1 MKLPR
6 KLKKAARHIMMVQH
20 RNPITQIEDGTLK
33 QFAFVS
39 WNTIGDYPQ
48 TKSVRKVIRMARQ
61 QYIASI
67 KESIQRQVE
76 QMMQPI
82 DMDEIK
88 RRTEGLEV
96 DIQ

>member
-39 WNTIGDYPQ
+39 WDTIGNYPQ

-61 QYIASI
+61 QYIASL

-88 RRTEGLEV
+88 RRTKGLEV

>member
-20 RNPITQIEDGTLK
+20 RNPITQTEGGTLK

-39 WNTIGDYPQ
+39 WDTIGNYPQ
-48 TKSVRKVIRMARQ
+48 TKYVRKVIRIARQ
-61 QYIASI
+61 QYIASL

-76 QMMQPI
+76 EMMQPI
-82 DMDEIK
+82 GWDEIK
-88 RRTEGLEV
+88 RRAEGLVV